1 MSTEFIETKDGV
13 KVRKLVEL
21 KTSTAEEYEKAML
34 GRVEEFRQKNQE
46 KSQFNSILQNT
57 FFNTF
62 GAILNLKV
70 NIDKA
75 LGEENIKKI
84 NEFIDSILLFGL

>member
-1 MSTEFIETKDGV
+1 MASEFVETKDGV

-21 KTSTAEEYEKAML
+21 KTSTAEEYQKAML
-34 GRVEEFRQKNQE
+34 GRVEEFKQKNQQ
-46 KSQFNSILQNT
+46 KSQFNSVLQNT
-57 FFNTF
+57 FFNAF

-75 LGEENIKKI
+75 LGEENLKKV
-84 NEFIDSILLFGL
+84 NEVIDSILLFGL

>member
-1 MSTEFIETKDGV
+1 MSSEFVETKDGV

-21 KTSTAEEYEKAML
+21 KTSTADEYQQAML
-34 GRVEEFRQKNQE
+34 GRVEEFKQKNQK
-46 KSQFNSILQNT
+46 KSQFNSVLQNT
-57 FFNTF
+57 FFNIF

-75 LGEENIKKI
+75 LGEENIKKV
-84 NEFIDSILLFGL
+84 NEAIDSILLFGL

>member
-34 GRVEEFRQKNQE
+34 GRVEEFKEKNQQ
-46 KSQFNSILQNT
+46 KSQFNSVLQNT

-62 GAILNLKV
+62 GAILNLKI
-70 NIDKA
+70 NIEKA

-84 NEFIDSILLFGL
+84 NDVIDNILLFGL

>member
-21 KTSTAEEYEKAML
+21 KTSTAEEYQNAML
-34 GRVEEFRQKNQE
+34 GRVEEFKQKNQQ

-70 NIDKA
+70 NIDKT
-75 LGEENIKKI
+75 LGEENIKKL
-84 NEFIDSILLFGL
+84 NDFIDSILLFGL

>member
-1 MSTEFIETKDGV
+1 MSSEFVETKDGV

-21 KTSTAEEYEKAML
+21 KTSTAEEYQQAML
-34 GRVEEFRQKNQE
+34 GRVEEFKQKNQK
-46 KSQFNSILQNT
+46 KSQFNSVLQNT
-57 FFNTF
+57 FFNIF

-75 LGEENIKKI
+75 LGEENIKKV
-84 NEFIDSILLFGL
+84 NEAIDSILLFGL